1 MVDAF
6 ASTSS
11 TPISSSVNDTTVDD
25 SEKDR
30 TQQLRVGR
38 LTKAHGLKG
47 AIKLELFT
55 DDPGRRF
62 VPGAVFTLQVPTGST
77 WHGKTIELVELRWYN
92 QHAVGFFKDVV
103 DRSAAETLAK
113 AILWIDADVAEQSDE
128 EDAWYDH
135 QLIGLA
141 VVRDGVRIGTIGRL
155 EHLPAQD
162 LLIVKT
168 PTGDVMIP
176 FVKAIVPSV
185 DVKNG
190 LITITPPP
198 GLLEELPEDEAD
210 VDPEADATASAAET
224 GAVETGPAETGAA
237 ETGAAETDRT

>member
-1 MVDAF
+1 M
-6 ASTSS
+6 S
-11 TPISSSVNDTTVDD
+11 ND
-25 SEKDR
+25 SKNPAN
-30 TQQLRVGR
+30 QLRVGR

-62 VPGAVFTLQVPTGST
+62 VPGAVFTLQVPTSSP

-92 QHAVGFFKDVV
+92 QHAVGFFKGVP
-103 DRSAAETLAK
+103 DREAAEALAK
-113 AILWIDADVAEQSDE
+113 AILWIDQDSAEQSDE

-135 QLIGLA
+135 QLVGLA
-141 VVRDGVRIGTIGRL
+141 VVRDGEQIGTLTRL

-168 PTGDVMIP
+168 AAGEVMIP

-185 DVKNG
+185 DVAAG
-190 LITITPPP
+190 IITITPPP
-198 GLLEELPEDEAD
+198 GLLEELPEEPETSDPDTADTAPVDAESAPEPPLDEPAATPTPD
-210 VDPEADATASAAET
+210 GRDA
-224 GAVETGPAETGAA
+224 
-237 ETGAAETDRT
+237 

>member
-92 QHAVGFFKDVV
+92 QHAVGFFKDVP
-103 DRSAAETLAK
+103 DRSTAETLAK

-135 QLIGLA
+135 QLVGLA
-141 VVRDGVRIGTIGRL
+141 VMRDGVRIGTIGRL

-198 GLLEELPEDEAD
+198 GLLEELPEDDAD
-210 VDPEADATASAAET
+210 LDPETDATASAAET
-224 GAVETGPAETGAA
+224 GAAET
-237 ETGAAETDRT
+237 ERT

>member
-1 MVDAF
+1 VNSSDD
-6 ASTSS
+6 S
-11 TPISSSVNDTTVDD
+11 TPARN
-25 SEKDR
+25 
-30 TQQLRVGR
+30 QLRVGR

-62 VPGAVFTLQVPTGST
+62 VPGAVFTLQVPTGT
-77 WHGKTIELVELRWYN
+77 PWHGKSLELVELRWYN
-92 QHAVGFFKDVV
+92 QHAVGFFKDVP
-103 DRSAAETLAK
+103 DRTTAETLAK
-113 AILWIDADVAEQSDE
+113 AILWIESDAAEQSDE

-141 VVRDGVRIGTIGRL
+141 VMHDGVKIGTIARL
-155 EHLPAQD
+155 EHMPAQD

-185 DVKNG
+185 DVKAG
-190 LITITPPP
+190 TVTITPPP
-198 GLLEELPEDEAD
+198 GLLEELPEEPDEIEPTTAVVEPEGAD
-210 VDPEADATASAAET
+210 
-224 GAVETGPAETGAA
+224 
-237 ETGAAETDRT
+237 ETDAAASVDDDTPDEDPKP